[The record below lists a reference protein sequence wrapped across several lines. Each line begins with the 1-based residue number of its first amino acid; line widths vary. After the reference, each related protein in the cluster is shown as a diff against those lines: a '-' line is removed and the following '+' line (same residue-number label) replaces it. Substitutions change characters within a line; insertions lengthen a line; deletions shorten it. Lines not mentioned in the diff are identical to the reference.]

1 MKKRMNRSTARAHA
15 MKLVYEWEMG
25 GEGGEETRLNLL
37 EVKPDETEYAFM
49 NALYEGVVAERER
62 IDALI
67 AEYARGW
74 SLDRLSRVDLAI
86 LRVGAYE
93 LTSGANP
100 PAIVINEAVELAN
113 TFSGD
118 KAGPFVN
125 GVLGS
130 IARSEKI

>member
-1 MKKRMNRSTARAHA
+1 MNRSTARAHA

-49 NALYEGVVAERER
+49 NALFDGVVKERER
-62 IDALI
+62 LDALI

-86 LRVGAYE
+86 LRLGAYE
-93 LTSGANP
+93 LSRGENP
-100 PAIVINEAVELAN
+100 PPIVINEAVELAN
-113 TFSGD
+113 IYSGD
-118 KAGPFVN
+118 KAGPFIN

-130 IARSEKI
+130 IARSGKI

>member
-1 MKKRMNRSTARAHA
+1 MNRSTARAHA

-25 GEGGEETRLNLL
+25 GEGGEETRRNLL
-37 EVKPDETEYAFM
+37 EVQPDEAEFGFM
-49 NALYEGVVAERER
+49 NALYDGVVAEHEKL
-62 IDALI
+62 DALI

-86 LRVGAYE
+86 LRLGAYE
-93 LTSGANP
+93 LSRKENP

-113 TFSGD
+113 VYSGD

-130 IARSEKI
+130 IARSGKI

>member
-1 MKKRMNRSTARAHA
+1 MNRSTARAHA

-49 NALYEGVVAERER
+49 DALYDGVVAEHEKL
-62 IDALI
+62 DALI
-67 AEYARGW
+67 SEYARGW

-86 LRVGAYE
+86 LRLGAYE
-93 LTSGANP
+93 LLRKENP

-113 TFSGD
+113 AYSGD

-130 IARSEKI
+130 IARSGKTE

>member
-1 MKKRMNRSTARAHA
+1 MNRTTARAHA

-37 EVKPDETEYAFM
+37 EVTPEETEYAFM
-49 NALYEGVVAERER
+49 NALFEGVVADHEKF
-62 IDALI
+62 DQLI
-67 AEYARGW
+67 AEYAHGW

-86 LRVGAYE
+86 LRLGAYE
-93 LTSGANP
+93 LAQKENP

-113 TFSGD
+113 VYSGD

-130 IARSEKI
+130 IARSGKI